1 MLRLA
6 LGLLTVWFAVLGS
19 VIIARS
25 IRWPLVHDGPILLY
39 MVFLSK
45 HGMRLYRD
53 IVEVQFPGS
62 LLLYS
67 FERDV
72 FGSSDLAFRLFDLCG
87 LAVALLSMLVI
98 GRRRGLWFAGVFG
111 FAYFLLAHTGTFTS
125 ITDLGQRDFFM
136 TCLLCVGVAS
146 LIESLRQEL
155 PLAAA
160 GFGLSVALASS
171 IKPTSVLFFLA
182 AVPALLH
189 LSRQRVSIRPYLA
202 HVVAGTALGWGIVLS
217 YLLYEHSLGS
227 FFRLEIRLVPL
238 YSSMARMSYPEM
250 AHVLNAP
257 GHLLPTLALG
267 SLFLVAL
274 QPSLRRDTEQ
284 QLLLLSTILGAA
296 SFFLQHKGFFYHRR
310 PFELFFFLWV
320 GWVLTATL
328 KEAQALKGWT
338 ALCLMVLSAIYYP
351 HLMASQHYDITQ
363 LKQMQQDL
371 TDLHANDRPGDVQ
384 CLDVIGGCLTNA
396 LRMHIIMATGY
407 VNDFVF
413 FMNSQDPR
421 VNELRN
427 DFLTKL
433 KHANPRLLVLT
444 NEQWPITDD
453 HGYDK
458 LKNWPEFNGFLM
470 QHYNMSIER
479 GGETKYDRGYR
490 IYTLKANP

>member
-1 MLRLA
+1 
-6 LGLLTVWFAVLGS
+6 
-19 VIIARS
+19 
-25 IRWPLVHDGPILLY
+25 
-39 MVFLSK
+39 
-45 HGMRLYRD
+45 
-53 IVEVQFPGS
+53 
-62 LLLYS
+62 
-67 FERDV
+67 
-72 FGSSDLAFRLFDLCG
+72 
-87 LAVALLSMLVI
+87 
-98 GRRRGLWFAGVFG
+98 
-111 FAYFLLAHTGTFTS
+111 
-125 ITDLGQRDFFM
+125 
-136 TCLLCVGVAS
+136 
-146 LIESLRQEL
+146 
-155 PLAAA
+155 
-160 GFGLSVALASS
+160 
-171 IKPTSVLFFLA
+171 
-182 AVPALLH
+182 
-189 LSRQRVSIRPYLA
+189 
-202 HVVAGTALGWGIVLS
+202 
-217 YLLYEHSLGS
+217 
-227 FFRLEIRLVPL
+227 
-238 YSSMARMSYPEM
+238 MARMSYKEM

-328 KEAQALKGWT
+328 KEAQAPKGWA

-351 HLMASQHYDITQ
+351 HLMVSQHYDVTE
-363 LKQMQQDL
+363 LNQMQQDL
-371 TDLHANDRPGDVQ
+371 TDLHANDRRGDVQ
-384 CLDVIGGCLTNA
+384 CLDVIGGCLTNV

-458 LKNWPEFNGFLM
+458 LKNWPEFNEFLM
-470 QHYNMSIER
+470 QRYNLSIER